1 MQSPRSDWLFGILRG
16 LTLLVLGWAFG
27 ALYGLSSLG
36 LHSLFLPIGSMLL
49 GFSLPRANVA
59 GWILLC
65 SACVGALAV
74 LVQQIP
80 FHPFILVIWSLYI
93 AAGLAGNALLSRP
106 RRSVLQPYLLLLLI
120 AVGAGMVWQ
129 AYPTLAEGV
138 FRRVGESFRL
148 PSSSVWWTISLG
160 SLLAGLLGGL
170 TGLGGAYVLIPAL
183 VLMGVAPHLALW
195 VSIWLMLPLAL
206 VSTLV
211 GVRRATPSWFQEGWL
226 SAGAFLG
233 GVAGASWAIS
243 FSAGMLVI
251 CFGTA
256 LMAVS
261 AITWKV
267 VALVAKATS
276 TEDDS
281 GRAGKR

>member
-93 AAGLAGNALLSRP
+93 AAGLAGNTLLSRP